1 MEILTAYPEKEE
13 QLVALKAFLKALK
26 IKFEG
31 KESSPYDKRFVEKI
45 KKADRNATEGNYF
58 TIENTDNIWPSI
70 LSE

>member
-31 KESSPYDKRFVEKI
+31 KEISPYDKKFVEKI
-45 KKADRNATEGNYF
+45 KKADKNASQGDF
-58 TIENTDNIWPSI
+58 LTIENTDDMWSSI